1 MNKSWGPL
9 LAIGLVGLSVWLLLR
24 LSSSRP
30 AAAAAPIVYRPR
42 RVDTPQV
49 EEQPV
54 AHAAGSTYS
63 NLEEWEIVRNEKGRI
78 QTIRIHRNAHV
89 T

>member
-9 LAIGLVGLSVWLLLR
+9 LAIGLVGLGVWFLLR
-24 LSSSRP
+24 LSGSRP
-30 AAAAAPIVYRPR
+30 AASAPIVYRPR
-42 RVDTPQV
+42 RVDTPQL

-78 QTIRIHRNAHV
+78 QSIRIHRNAHV